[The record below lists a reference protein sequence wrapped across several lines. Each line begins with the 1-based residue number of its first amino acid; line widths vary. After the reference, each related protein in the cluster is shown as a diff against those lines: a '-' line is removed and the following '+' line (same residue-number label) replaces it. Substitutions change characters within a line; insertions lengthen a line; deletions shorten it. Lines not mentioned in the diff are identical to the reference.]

1 MNTRE
6 ANPIHKDWD
15 QSVDVVVAGAGA
27 AGMAAAL
34 FSSQRGLE
42 TLVLEKSSQVGGT
55 SATSA
60 GSLWIPGNAA
70 GRRAGYRDNP
80 QDVLRYLRALVGP
93 HADSPQV
100 AAFLENG
107 PGVIEELEAAS
118 GLRFVSAGFHPD
130 YRDLPG
136 AATAG
141 RVIVPEPFDGRRLG
155 AEFRRV
161 RPPIRELMVL
171 GGMMVGKPDVQ
182 RLLGRFRSLSNFAY
196 AGRLAARYYTDRLR
210 YPRGTRL
217 VMGNAMVG
225 ELYYTLRQ
233 RKVPVLFDHAIV
245 QLVTEGGVV
254 RGVEVSAA
262 TGTQRIQARRGVI
275 LATGGFGHRRE
286 LREEFMPHP
295 TPQRS
300 LACETDTGDGILA
313 GRAAG
318 ALLQASAHREGGLWT
333 PMSETVWPDGSRG
346 LYPHIILDRA
356 KPGLI
361 AVNAA
366 GRRFV
371 NEANSY
377 HDFVSGMLRSHRT
390 VPTEPAWL
398 ICTAAFV
405 RRYGLGLIYP
415 GTTSLAKHE
424 REGHF
429 AVADSLT
436 RLADRIGVDA
446 KGLEES
452 VRRHNDCA
460 RTGVDLDF
468 GKGSTQVNR
477 ANGDADVKP
486 NPCLAPIDQG
496 PYCAMAVW
504 AAEIATS
511 TGLETDEHARVLHA
525 ATGEPLPGLYA
536 CGNDMG
542 SIFRGTYPGPGATLG
557 PAVVFGWLAARHI
570 AGDRTSRPAAS
581 HHRGVPESVFSQH
594 R

>member
-1 MNTRE
+1 
-6 ANPIHKDWD
+6 
-15 QSVDVVVAGAGA
+15 
-27 AGMAAAL
+27 MAAAL
-34 FSSQRGLE
+34 FSSLRGLE
-42 TLVLEKSSQVGGT
+42 TMVLEKSDQVGGT

-60 GSLWIPGNAA
+60 GSLWIPGNGA

-80 QDVLRYLRALVGP
+80 HDVVRYLRELVGA

-100 AAFLENG
+100 AAFLDNG
-107 PGVIEELEAAS
+107 PRVIDELEAGS
-118 GLRFVSAGFHPD
+118 GLRFISAGFHPD

-141 RVIVPEPFDGRRLG
+141 RVIVPEPFDGRLLG

-171 GGMMVGKPDVQ
+171 GGMMVSKPDLPP
-182 RLLGRFRSLSNFAY
+182 LLGRFRSLPNLLY
-196 AGRLAARYYTDRLR
+196 AGRLAARYYADRLR

-225 ELYYTLRQ
+225 KLYHSLIQ
-233 RKVPVLFDHAIV
+233 RNVSVLFDHAIV
-245 QLVTEGGVV
+245 QLVTEDGAVTGA
-254 RGVEVSAA
+254 EVNTAA
-262 TGTQRIQARRGVI
+262 GPQRIQARRGVV
-275 LATGGFGHRRE
+275 LATGGFGHRRV

-295 TPQRS
+295 APQRS

-313 GRAAG
+313 GRGAG
-318 ALLQASAHREGGLWT
+318 ALLQPDAHREGGLWT
-333 PMSETVWPDGSRG
+333 PMSETIWPAGSRG

-371 NEANSY
+371 NEASSY
-377 HDFVSGMLRSHRT
+377 HDFVSGMMRSHRT
-390 VPTEPAWL
+390 VPTAPAWL

-405 RRYGLGLIYP
+405 RKYGLGLIYP
-415 GTTSLAKHE
+415 GTTKLSRYE

-429 AVADSLT
+429 AVAPSLAQ
-436 RLADRIGVDA
+436 LAHRIGVDP

-452 VRRHNDCA
+452 VQRHNAFA
-460 RTGVDLDF
+460 RAGIDLDF
-468 GKGSTQVNR
+468 GKGTTQVNR
-477 ANGDADVKP
+477 ANGDAHVKP
-486 NPCLAPIDQG
+486 NPCLAPIDAG
-496 PYCAMAVW
+496 PFCAMAVW
-504 AAEIATS
+504 PAEIATS
-511 TGLETDEHARVLHA
+511 TGLETDEDARVLHA
-525 ATGEPLPGLYA
+525 ATRAPLPGLYA

-557 PAVVFGWLAARHI
+557 PAVVFAWLAARHL
-570 AGDRTSRPAAS
+570 ARDPLQA
-581 HHRGVPESVFSQH
+581 
-594 R
+594 